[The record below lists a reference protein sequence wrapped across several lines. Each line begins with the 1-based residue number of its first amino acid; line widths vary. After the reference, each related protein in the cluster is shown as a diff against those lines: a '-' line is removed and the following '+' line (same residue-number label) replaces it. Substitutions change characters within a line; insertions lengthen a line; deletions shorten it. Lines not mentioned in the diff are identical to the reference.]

1 MATNPDDPAFPL
13 GVNLGLTKRE
23 WFVGQALNGIMN
35 STLNLEA
42 LSRGEIA
49 EIAADAAIT
58 QLNAPPV
65 PPPEA
70 T

>member
-13 GVNLGLTKRE
+13 GANLGLTKRE

-35 STLNLEA
+35 STLNTDA
-42 LSRGEIA
+42 NARGAIA

-65 PPPEA
+65 PPPA
-70 T
+70 VD